1 MVTGELFG
9 KTKHVFGNHVSNCWE
24 IVPYEISGVSC
35 QNGGHFADD
44 PKGISSAIGFC
55 TK

>member
-1 MVTGELFG
+1 MFLGIMYLTVG
-9 KTKHVFGNHVSNCWE
+9 E